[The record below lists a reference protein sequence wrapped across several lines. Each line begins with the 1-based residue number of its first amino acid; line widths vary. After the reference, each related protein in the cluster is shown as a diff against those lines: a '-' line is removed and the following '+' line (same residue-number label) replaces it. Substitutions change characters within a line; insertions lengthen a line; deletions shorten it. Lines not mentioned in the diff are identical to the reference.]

1 MLDDEVPSFPLYITI
16 PTWAAILIPVLFW
29 VWRLRDACAAFLL
42 LATWCRYAMATLHQY
57 TYPPTI
63 LGLSPMALSSLAIIS
78 VGVIVAAPRDLL
90 LRRLL
95 PIYGIIT
102 IILVSAAAN
111 QTWVGA
117 VNATFKW
124 AYLIVFALAVYRAM
138 QRCGPDQVCRA
149 LAVIYA
155 APIALQW
162 LSVPWGLKTM
172 ALDGTTFYIG
182 GYESQQALSITF
194 LTFLVVT
201 CFSSSL
207 GAIAAFGRLGI
218 VAVGLVL
225 ANYRTS
231 ILAAALPAS
240 TLVISKLLSKFVP
253 RQRLAAFMLLGVI
266 TAFALVGFAVMEQQ
280 RFSDLGVIYDQGA
293 ALVKPP
299 SHFAPEDRR
308 LLSGRLYLW
317 SQYINAYLE
326 GDLVNA
332 VIGFGPESWV
342 GRFAMYAHNT
352 FISYLYE
359 LGVIGLAAF
368 LWLLGSNL
376 RAAMRVRSDRKP
388 ILIACHI
395 GFIVLNL
402 STMAIWTLEG
412 SILYAL
418 IIGHT
423 WQLQSTKLV
432 STQIANARNGRLRL
446 SQGIQTLG

>member
-1 MLDDEVPSFPLYITI
+1 
-16 PTWAAILIPVLFW
+16 
-29 VWRLRDACAAFLL
+29 
-42 LATWCRYAMATLHQY
+42 
-57 TYPPTI
+57 
-63 LGLSPMALSSLAIIS
+63 
-78 VGVIVAAPRDLL
+78 
-90 LRRLL
+90 
-95 PIYGIIT
+95 
-102 IILVSAAAN
+102 
-111 QTWVGA
+111 
-117 VNATFKW
+117 
-124 AYLIVFALAVYRAM
+124 
-138 QRCGPDQVCRA
+138 